1 MGQPLETD
9 LGLSLCVNPRIQTSP
24 GTPSKIDAIVRYIL
38 LDNDLDT
45 NGLIQWIDTTTK
57 EYAYKI
63 RYVDALGKIMSKQ
76 TYTKK
81 LKNNEK
87 VYICAFVGC
96 TYHCG

>member
-1 MGQPLETD
+1 MILILKKIYIQKIKKNLDLSGNET
-9 LGLSLCVNPRIQTSP
+9 T
-24 GTPSKIDAIVRYIL
+24 
-38 LDNDLDT
+38 DNDLDT

-63 RYVDALGKIMSKQ
+63 RYVDALGKIMKKQ